1 AAAMIAT
8 AGSFLMLVSLWP
20 ADSRPYIGGSTDNSL
35 LQLALGY
42 NGIQRV
48 TGGEGPV
55 GGPGGGGPGGGPG
68 GGANLF
74 FGGDPGLTRL
84 FGASMGTEASW
95 LLPAAVIGLVAGLWF
110 TRRTARTAFV
120 RAGLLLWGGWLVVT
134 GAVFSFMDGIIHP
147 YYTVALAP
155 AVAAL
160 VSICT
165 AELWRGRRFRGPR
178 LTLAA
183 MSASTGVWAFILLDR
198 APDWFPWLRWVVLVV
213 SVVTAAVIAAGAHR
227 LGRWAVGV
235 AAAALVAAAA
245 APAAYAVQTAS
256 HISTGPGTMSGPAAA
271 QHGGPGGPDGPGGP
285 RGRGGPARSIAD
297 NAELQAMLTA
307 TDTRWAA
314 AGVGSMGT
322 ADLALRTGASVMA
335 IGGFTGGDDSPTL
348 EQFQGYVADGQV
360 RYFIASD
367 RGPGGPGSP
376 GGPGGGSGASTEITE
391 WVEQTFTPVDVGGT
405 TVYDLQ
411 S

>member
-1 AAAMIAT
+1 
-8 AGSFLMLVSLWP
+8 
-20 ADSRPYIGGSTDNSL
+20 
-35 LQLALGY
+35 
-42 NGIQRV
+42 
-48 TGGEGPV
+48 
-55 GGPGGGGPGGGPG
+55 
-68 GGANLF
+68 
-74 FGGDPGLTRL
+74 
-84 FGASMGTEASW
+84 
-95 LLPAAVIGLVAGLWF
+95 
-110 TRRTARTAFV
+110 
-120 RAGLLLWGGWLVVT
+120 
-134 GAVFSFMDGIIHP
+134 
-147 YYTVALAP
+147 
-155 AVAAL
+155 
-160 VSICT
+160 
-165 AELWRGRRFRGPR
+165 
-178 LTLAA
+178 
-183 MSASTGVWAFILLDR
+183 
-198 APDWFPWLRWVVLVV
+198 
-213 SVVTAAVIAAGAHR
+213 
-227 LGRWAVGV
+227 
-235 AAAALVAAAA
+235 
-245 APAAYAVQTAS
+245 
-256 HISTGPGTMSGPAAA
+256 MSGPAAA